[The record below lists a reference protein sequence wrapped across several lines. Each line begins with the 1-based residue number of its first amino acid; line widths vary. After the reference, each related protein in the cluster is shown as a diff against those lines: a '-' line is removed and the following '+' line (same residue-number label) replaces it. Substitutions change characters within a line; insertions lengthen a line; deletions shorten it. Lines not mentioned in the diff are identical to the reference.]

1 MTIPSPEIK
10 WWDKVSAVY
19 DQILKTFCFGKRSL
33 EGYRYKVKHN
43 NLFFGPLCPLPS
55 PAFLILPPRPFLVQF
70 AVQALAWLTQMNN
83 MKTNSMIA
91 KSERILW

>member
-1 MTIPSPEIK
+1 MIIPSPEIK

-55 PAFLILPPRPFLVQF
+55 PAFSILLQRTFLVQF
-70 AVQALAWLTQMNN
+70 AVQALVWLAQMKN
-83 MKTNSMIA
+83 MKIKSMIA
-91 KSERILW
+91 RSERTLW